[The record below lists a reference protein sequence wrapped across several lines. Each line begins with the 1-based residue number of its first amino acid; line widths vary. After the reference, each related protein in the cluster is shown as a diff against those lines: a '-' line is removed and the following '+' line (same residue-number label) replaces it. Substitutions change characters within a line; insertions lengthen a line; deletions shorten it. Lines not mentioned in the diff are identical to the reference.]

1 MASKQFTVDEV
12 AKHSKQGDL
21 WIIVDS
27 KVYDLSKF
35 AAMHPGGLSVLTD
48 EQVAG
53 QDATETFFSLHRHE
67 VLLKPQ
73 YSRLQIGVIA
83 GQEQQIFPRALGTLS
98 KVPYAEPT
106 WLTPGYFTPYYKD
119 HHRRFQV
126 EFRKFV
132 ETIILPDSQAR
143 EEDGK
148 RPSQSVFDEMAKIG
162 LIAMRLGPGKHL
174 KGRVLMNGLVKAEE
188 FDYFYELIMA
198 QEVARINARGY
209 YDGSGGGT
217 YIGEA
222 FPLLARSILYSRT
235 NAGLPPVM
243 NFGRPA
249 IREKVME
256 EVFSGKKF
264 ICLAISEAFAG
275 SDVAGLKCF
284 AKRVK
289 EDGRGGWIKWI
300 TNATF
305 ADYFTVGCRNDQGG
319 MVVLLVE
326 RQEGVE
332 TKPIKTS
339 YSTTAGTGFVT
350 FDDVFVPYENT
361 LGSDN
366 GGLQVIL
373 SNFNHERWGMAC
385 GSVGAQRFIVEE
397 CLKWATQRQVFGK
410 PLTSQAVIR
419 SKLAAMIA
427 RVESAQNWVENVTY
441 QMTNMSYKE
450 QASHLAGQIAFVKK
464 YCTETAQETA
474 KDAVQIFG
482 GRGITKTG
490 MGRYIE
496 HYHRTVPFDAILGGA
511 EDVLG
516 DLGVRQALRKMP
528 KNARL

>member
-1 MASKQFTVDEV
+1 MSSKQFTKEEV
-12 AKHSKQGDL
+12 AKHNKNGDL
-21 WIIVDS
+21 WIVVDS

-35 AAMHPGGLSVLTD
+35 AAMHPGGLSVLLD
-48 EQVAG
+48 EEVAG
-53 QDATETFFSLHRHE
+53 QDATNLFFGLHRYE

-73 YSRLQIGVIA
+73 YSRLQIGVVA
-83 GQEQQIFPRALGTLS
+83 GEEQQIFPRALGALS

-106 WLTPGYFTPYYKD
+106 WLTQGYHSPYYKD
-119 HHRRFQV
+119 HHRRFQAA
-126 EFRKFV
+126 FRKFV
-132 ETIILPDSQAR
+132 EEVLLPDAQLR

-148 RPSQSVFDEMAKIG
+148 RPSQSVFDEMAKQN

-174 KGRVLMNGLVKAEE
+174 KGRVLMGGIVKPEE

-198 QEVARINARGY
+198 QEVARLNARGY

-217 YIGEA
+217 YIG
-222 FPLLARSILYSRT
+222 
-235 NAGLPPVM
+235 LPPVM
-243 NFGRPA
+243 NFGKGP

-256 EVFSGKKF
+256 DVFSGKKF

-275 SDVAGLKCF
+275 SDVAGLKCH
-284 AKRVK
+284 AKRIK
-289 EDGRGGWIKWI
+289 DRKNGWIVTGTKKWI

-305 ADYFTVGCRNDQGG
+305 SDYFTVGCRTDDGG
-319 MVVLLVE
+319 MVVLLIE
-326 RQEGVE
+326 RGEGVE
-332 TKPIKTS
+332 TKTIKTS
-339 YSTTAGTGFVT
+339 YSTAAGTGYIT
-350 FDDVFVPYENT
+350 FENVFVPYENT
-361 LGSDN
+361 LGTDN

-385 GSVGAQRFIVEE
+385 GSVGAQRYIVEE

-427 RVESAQNWVENVTY
+427 RVESAQNWIENVTY
-441 QMTNMSYKE
+441 QMTHMSYKE

-474 KDAVQIFG
+474 RDAVQIFG

>member
-1 MASKQFTVDEV
+1 MASKQYTKEEV
-12 AKHSKQGDL
+12 AKHNKQGDL
-21 WIIVDS
+21 WIIIDS
-27 KVYDLSKF
+27 KIYDLSKF
-35 AAMHPGGLSVLTD
+35 AVMHPGGLSVLTD

-53 QDATETFFSLHRHE
+53 QDATDTFFSLHRYE

-73 YSRLQIGVIA
+73 YSRLQIGTVV
-83 GQEQQIFPRALGTLS
+83 GEEQQIFPRALGALS

-106 WLTPGYFTPYYKD
+106 WLTEGYFSPYYKD
-119 HHRRFQV
+119 HHRRFQA

-132 ETIILPDSQAR
+132 ETVILPDAQAR

-148 RPSQSVFDEMAKIG
+148 RPSQSVFDEMAKLG

-174 KGRVLMNGLVKAEE
+174 QGRVLMNGLVKAEE

-209 YDGSGGGT
+209 FDGSGGGT
-217 YIGEA
+217 YIG
-222 FPLLARSILYSRT
+222 
-235 NAGLPPVM
+235 LPPVM
-243 NFGRPA
+243 NFGKPA
-249 IREKVME
+249 IRDKVME

-289 EDGRGGWIKWI
+289 DGGRDGWVKWI

-319 MVVLLVE
+319 MVVLLIE

-339 YSTTAGTGFVT
+339 YSTTAGTGFIT
-350 FDDVFVPYENT
+350 FDDVFVPYQNT
-361 LGSDN
+361 LGPDN

-385 GSVGAQRFIVEE
+385 GSVGAQRLVVEE

-441 QMTNMSYKE
+441 QMTNMNYKQ
-450 QASHLAGQIAFVKK
+450 QAALLAGQIAFVKK
-464 YCTETAQETA
+464 HCTETAQETA

-496 HYHRTVPFDAILGGA
+496 HVSEPKNTNL
-511 EDVLG
+511 LG
-516 DLGVRQALRKMP
+516 DTE
-528 KNARL
+528 